1 MPGTDRVEIRTLKVG
16 RFCVVD
22 DEAYKILSI
31 SKSKPGKHG
40 SAKARLSL
48 ESIFTGKK
56 ISHVGTV
63 TDSINVPMI
72 EKGTARSMMVNL
84 VGVQHLTQA
93 LASLLQ
99 GEHRTRVTTIS
110 SGAALRP
117 LASWSAYCTAKAGLD
132 MWTRCLAEEGGQ
144 HNITAVSVAP
154 GIVNTGMQTAIRSA
168 SPEDFPLL
176 ENFVGYHENG
186 QLADAETVAEALYGL
201 ITSHTEE
208 QSGQR
213 FDVRDL

>member
-63 TDSINVPMI
+63 TDSINVPI
-72 EKGTARSMMVNL
+72 
-84 VGVQHLTQA
+84 QHNSKFITPVHIRALMLYNTNQADQA
-93 LASLLQ
+93 L
-99 GEHRTRVTTIS
+99 I
-110 SGAALRP
+110 
-117 LASWSAYCTAKAGLD
+117 YFK
-132 MWTRCLAEEGGQ
+132 
-144 HNITAVSVAP
+144 
-154 GIVNTGMQTAIRSA
+154 
-168 SPEDFPLL
+168 
-176 ENFVGYHENG
+176 
-186 QLADAETVAEALYGL
+186 
-201 ITSHTEE
+201 
-208 QSGQR
+208 
-213 FDVRDL
+213 